1 MMVGV
6 ALYSLFDVQRHGHT
20 DGWGAGRMYA
30 APEGADAAN
39 AALARSG
46 RLWSMVRCIHSY
58 VHDGP
63 SSTNFRR
70 AAM

>member
-1 MMVGV
+1 V
-6 ALYSLFDVQRHGHT
+6 ALHSLFDVQRHGHT
-20 DGWGAGRMYA
+20 DGWGAGRMY
-30 APEGADAAN
+30 AAN